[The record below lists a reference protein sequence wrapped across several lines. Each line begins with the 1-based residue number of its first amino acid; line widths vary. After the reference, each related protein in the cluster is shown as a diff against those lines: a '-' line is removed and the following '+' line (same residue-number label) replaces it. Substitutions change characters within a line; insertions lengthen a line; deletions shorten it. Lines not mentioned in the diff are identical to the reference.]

1 MAGVVPKAPRQGA
14 QLWSGWSQSSVR
26 SLGCCRKGGRGLIW
40 TWPFT
45 LVYFHVSCRFFD
57 CTLSRGLTWNI
68 YCIIYDESF
77 LVQRWWMFVRGAVWV
92 QVLAIRSMALSQL
105 LIDPSGEKR
114 IYRLPCL
121 GRSFVPRTTIPTF
134 AENCIASFAATLL
147 PSRAHV
153 NCCN

>member
-105 LIDPSGEKR
+105 LIDPSGGKR